1 MTPRS
6 HTGQHDQIWAM
17 GTEDTI
23 LSLIK
28 GSFWEYGPFENG
40 SILQK
45 RKTEMYVSLNQKN
58 REMTMLKS
66 LTSCERSNMTCFQE
80 GYRKDSQV
88 VICNYYLL
96 MLCY

>member
-1 MTPRS
+1 MIPRS
-6 HTGQHDQIWAM
+6 HTWQHDQIWAT

-28 GSFWEYGPFENG
+28 GSFWEYGPFGNG

-58 REMTMLKS
+58 SAMTMLKS
-66 LTSCERSNMTCFQE
+66 LTSCERSKLTRFQE
-80 GYRKDSQV
+80 GYRKDRKV
-88 VICNYYLL
+88 VICDYYSLIL
-96 MLCY
+96 

>member
-6 HTGQHDQIWAM
+6 HTWQHDQIWAM

-23 LSLIK
+23 LSIIK

-45 RKTEMYVSLNQKN
+45 GKTEMYVSLNQKN
-58 REMTMLKS
+58 RDDNAEKS
-66 LTSCERSNMTCFQE
+66 YQL
-80 GYRKDSQV
+80 
-88 VICNYYLL
+88 
-96 MLCY
+96 

>member
-1 MTPRS
+1 MIPRS
-6 HTGQHDQIWAM
+6 HTWQHDQIWAT

-45 RKTEMYVSLNQKN
+45 GKTEMYVSLNQKN

-80 GYRKDSQV
+80 GYRKDSKV
-88 VICNYYLL
+88 VICDYYLL

>member
-1 MTPRS
+1 
-6 HTGQHDQIWAM
+6 M

-45 RKTEMYVSLNQKN
+45 GKTEMYVSLNQKN
-58 REMTMLKS
+58 RDDNAEKS
-66 LTSCERSNMTCFQE
+66 YQLW
-80 GYRKDSQV
+80 K
-88 VICNYYLL
+88 I
-96 MLCY
+96 